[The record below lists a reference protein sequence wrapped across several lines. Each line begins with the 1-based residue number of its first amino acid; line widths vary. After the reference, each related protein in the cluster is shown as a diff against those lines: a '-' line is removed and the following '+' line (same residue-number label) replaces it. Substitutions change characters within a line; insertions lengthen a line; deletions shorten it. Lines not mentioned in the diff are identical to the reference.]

1 MKAFISYSRER
12 SADAG
17 YLGTAL
23 RSRNFDLFLDQE
35 SIHPGEDWDEAIRR
49 GLQRSQ
55 VLVILF
61 DPRVADEHRY
71 FAIELEEVEKRLLA
85 RDVLVLVVL
94 FGPDAAAALPAKL
107 ARFQAVVVDDAPREK
122 WVGRVL
128 EAATR
133 FRSERQHLR
142 LVRSGLAGAAAVIV
156 LLGLVVLGLRLR
168 SGQDRAMGNN
178 CVQSTIGADTY
189 ALADFAAGS
198 EKLWLVGQ
206 SLWDWLGTER
216 GLFLERRGDEPEV
229 RLLLMARQVAGTA
242 NPAIEGMSD
251 WDSPLYRDHL
261 DVAHKEVVAL
271 LGKAKEKEPAYL
283 LEARTKPLIPFS
295 AIVVDWHREDDA
307 KLQYL
312 PKLYQTPGG
321 ERPIFEFSRACDP
334 PAFDAVI
341 DSLKAAWQD
350 AAPVEPSAQ
359 AELLH

>member
-23 RSRNFDLFLDQE
+23 RSRKFDLFLDQE

-49 GLQRSQ
+49 GLRQSQ
-55 VLVILF
+55 VFVILF
-61 DPRVADEHRY
+61 DPRAADEHRY
-71 FAIELEEVEKRLLA
+71 FSIELEEVEKRVLA

-107 ARFQAVVVDDAPREK
+107 ARFQAVVTDDAPREK
-122 WVGRVL
+122 WVGSVL

-133 FRSERQHLR
+133 FRSERQHLQ
-142 LVRSGLAGAAAVIV
+142 LVRRGLAGSAAIIV
-156 LLGLVVLGLRLR
+156 LLGLVLLGLRLR
-168 SGQDRAMGNN
+168 PGHDSAMANN
-178 CVQSTIGADTY
+178 CVQLIIGAHTQDITE
-189 ALADFAAGS
+189 FAAGS

-216 GLFLERRGDEPEV
+216 GLFLERQGEEPEV
-229 RLLLMARQVAGTA
+229 RLLLMAWQVAGTA

-251 WDSPLYRDHL
+251 WDGPLYRDHL
-261 DVAHKEVVAL
+261 DVAHKEVAAL
-271 LGKAKEKEPAYL
+271 LGKAREKEPVYR

-295 AIVVDWHREDDA
+295 AIVVNWHREDA

-312 PKLYQTPGG
+312 PKLYRTPGG

-334 PAFDAVI
+334 LGFDAVL
-341 DSLKAAWQD
+341 DSLEAAWQD
-350 AAPVEPSAQ
+350 AAPLGPSAR
-359 AELLH
+359 AELRN